1 MKPNNI
7 NNFFS
12 DINDMA
18 EMKDFHKEP
27 RKVNKNGVAIEVDIS
42 HEVHMI
48 REYIYMLENEI
59 NNTNDRIAVE
69 KSIEEYVEEISNKII
84 NKAQEA
90 FKEVMPTLQEEV
102 RKFNSIASSDW
113 EDFEYALKELDSTLF
128 YGFSII
134 LEY

>member
-7 NNFFS
+7 NNFFNNL
-12 DINDMA
+12 NDMA
-18 EMKDFHKEP
+18 EMKDFYKEP
-27 RKVNKNGVAIEVDIS
+27 QKVTKKGIAIDIS

-84 NKAQEA
+84 NKAQEV
-90 FKEVMPTLQEEV
+90 FQKVMPTLYEEV

-113 EDFEYALKELDSTLF
+113 EDFENALKELDSNLF
-128 YGFSII
+128 YEFGII